1 MLGCNQHISHDPLDH
16 INFPMSTW
24 LTQITEIASKWSKLG
39 SEIVPSWSPMQL
51 NIQYWQPEFHS
62 WSPAGD
68 LSVKLVVIVDF
79 LLRRK
84 WLGIETPKLFANA
97 LINVKLVG
105 GRGGSRAWGGDFY
118 CLCWPWGRAFEK
130 ILFSW
135 GRGYLNLSSPSWDRR
150 GDGFD
155 CRLGRKR
162 LSLNIICSYYVSPL
176 PRFTHAMYGL
186 KRSGNHGSQQEQAK
200 GEWTLL
206 YWSIEPF
213 KTLWYQSKWK

>member
-24 LTQITEIASKWSKLG
+24 LTQIIEIASKWSKSG

-51 NIQYWQPEFHS
+51 NIQYWPPEFHS
-62 WSPAGD
+62 WSPASD

-105 GRGGSRAWGGDFY
+105 GRGGSRAWGGDLIVFVGPGVGHLTDLVVPGEGIFESFFARRGDIWLPTRTKKTETEHMFPASTLHA
-118 CLCWPWGRAFEK
+118 CAVRFEK
-130 ILFSW
+130 IRKSW
-135 GRGYLNLSSPSWDRR
+135 RPMRTSEGWVDFTVLSSNFVCFSVFLISWT
-150 GDGFD
+150 
-155 CRLGRKR
+155 
-162 LSLNIICSYYVSPL
+162 S
-176 PRFTHAMYGL
+176 
-186 KRSGNHGSQQEQAK
+186 
-200 GEWTLL
+200 
-206 YWSIEPF
+206 
-213 KTLWYQSKWK
+213 